1 MASLVSLHTEIARL
15 HHEDVLAQ
23 ARRGQL
29 LSSTAKYR
37 NPLSRALS
45 LVTRRRRA
53 ARLDPVLL
61 PQLTRST
68 A

>member
-15 HHEDVLAQ
+15 HHQDVLAE

-29 LSSTAKYR
+29 LSSAATRR
-37 NPLSRALS
+37 NLLSRALC
-45 LVTRRRRA
+45 LVAHRRRA
-53 ARLDPVLL
+53 ARRAPVLE
-61 PQLTRST
+61 PQLQ

>member
-15 HHEDVLAQ
+15 HHEDVLAE

-29 LSSTAKYR
+29 LSAAAKNR

-45 LVTRRRRA
+45 LVTQRRRA
-53 ARLDPVLL
+53 ARRDPVFV

>member
-15 HHEDVLAQ
+15 HHEDVLAE

-29 LSSTAKYR
+29 LSAAAKNR
-37 NPLSRALS
+37 NPLRRALS
-45 LVTRRRRA
+45 LVTHRRHA
-53 ARLDPVLL
+53 ARRDPVFV

>member
-15 HHEDVLAQ
+15 HHEDVLAE

-29 LSSTAKYR
+29 LSAAAKNR
-37 NPLSRALS
+37 NPLIRALS
-45 LVTRRRRA
+45 LVTHRRRS
-53 ARLDPVLL
+53 ARRDPVFV

>member
-15 HHEDVLAQ
+15 HHQDVLAD

-29 LSSTAKYR
+29 LSAAANNR
-37 NPLSRALS
+37 NPLRRALS
-45 LVTRRRRA
+45 LVTQRRRA
-53 ARLDPVLL
+53 ARRDPVLV

>member
-1 MASLVSLHTEIARL
+1 MPSLVSLHTDIARL

-29 LSSTAKYR
+29 LSATAKRR
-37 NPLSRALS
+37 NLLSRALC
-45 LVTRRRRA
+45 LVTHRRRA
-53 ARLDPVLL
+53 ARRAPVFV